1 MKRLVK
7 LRIAHPKLPQPHR
20 SALQHDRLDGFVVIV
35 AVHKTDSRPQ
45 RVGKDNTFDRD
56 TDANRADSC

>member
-1 MKRLVK
+1 
-7 LRIAHPKLPQPHR
+7 
-20 SALQHDRLDGFVVIV
+20 LDGFVVIV

-56 TDANRADSC
+56 TDANRDDSC